1 MDLGQVPWDRFLGT
15 GSLGQVPG
23 PNRECTKV
31 RKKTLY
37 VLLAALALLGMLVF
51 LGCAKEGDKGDG
63 KQAAKEPD
71 KVAVRVNGDP
81 ITEGMIE
88 RELRKLGSQHS
99 KSPDA
104 LKSEEMREAIIKNLV
119 GEALLLQG
127 ARNKGIEVSGEEVE
141 AKLAFVKEQLGVEGF
156 AKKIQRD
163 GLDEATFRDVIKN
176 NMMNQRFANSFV
188 SRDSVTEDDAKKIY
202 TESPIPFIHQAQLK
216 LRFIQVP
223 TFDRADAV
231 MKDIMARGFEE
242 VAGEMEDKGE
252 GMVSGYGW
260 TSPGMYSSDIAD
272 GLRGLE
278 AGATGGPYEG
288 RQGYFIFHV
297 EEKKPERPKSFKE
310 VKGQIIKDLYKE
322 KKRVALAHWLGAQ
335 RDAAIIEKID

>member
-1 MDLGQVPWDRFLGT
+1 
-15 GSLGQVPG
+15 
-23 PNRECTKV
+23 
-31 RKKTLY
+31 
-37 VLLAALALLGMLVF
+37 
-51 LGCAKEGDKGDG
+51 
-63 KQAAKEPD
+63 
-71 KVAVRVNGDP
+71 
-81 ITEGMIE
+81 
-88 RELRKLGSQHS
+88 
-99 KSPDA
+99 
-104 LKSEEMREAIIKNLV
+104 
-119 GEALLLQG
+119 
-127 ARNKGIEVSGEEVE
+127 
-141 AKLAFVKEQLGVEGF
+141 
-156 AKKIQRD
+156 KIQRD

-288 RQGYFIFHV
+288 RQGYFVFHV
-297 EEKKPERPKSFKE
+297 QEKKPERPKSFAE
-310 VKGQIIKDLYKE
+310 VKDQIIKDLFGE
-322 KKRVALAHWLGAQ
+322 KKRVALAHWLGKQ
-335 RDAAIIEKID
+335 RGAASIEKAE